1 MEETNTLR
9 KAVFTVALVN
19 LLYFTIEF
27 LVALEIKSV
36 CIFADSIDFIE
47 DALINFLIFLS
58 IFWTVEKKAKICM
71 ILSILMV
78 IPGLTALWAAFQQII
93 GQQPPNALG
102 ISIIGFGALII
113 NFSCAYF
120 LATFKN
126 NNCSLTKAAFLSAR
140 NDAISNI
147 LIIIAGIFTFIYSS
161 IWYDII
167 VGLFITA
174 INIDSAI
181 KVFKSA
187 QQEYIK
193 KSKNINENY

>member
-1 MEETNTLR
+1 
-9 KAVFTVALVN
+9 
-19 LLYFTIEF
+19 
-27 LVALEIKSV
+27 
-36 CIFADSIDFIE
+36 
-47 DALINFLIFLS
+47 
-58 IFWTVEKKAKICM
+58 M
-71 ILSILMV
+71 ILSVLMV

-120 LATFKN
+120 LASFKN
-126 NNCSLTKAAFLSAR
+126 NNCSLIKAAFLSAR